1 MPHDPDAQ
9 TPTPPPHS
17 PQQHPS
23 RPGPPPQGYALPP
36 RQPEAASPLDA
47 IIPTNPMAAVSC
59 YLGIVS
65 MILCILGPLLGPL
78 AVLLGVLGLK
88 KWSVQESAYGKT
100 TSTIRAWIGIVTGVL
115 GTLIGI
121 GVIVM
126 IVIAETAN

>member
-1 MPHDPDAQ
+1 MEHEPDAQ
-9 TPTPPPHS
+9 PPTPPPYP
-17 PQQHPS
+17 PQQAP
-23 RPGPPPQGYALPP
+23 PGPPPQGYALPP
-36 RQPEAASPLDA
+36 RRPEAASPLDA

-65 MILCILGPLLGPL
+65 MILCILGPLLGPI

-88 KWSVQESAYGKT
+88 KWNVQESAYGKT

-121 GVIVM
+121 FAIVM
-126 IVIAETAN
+126 IIIAQTNP